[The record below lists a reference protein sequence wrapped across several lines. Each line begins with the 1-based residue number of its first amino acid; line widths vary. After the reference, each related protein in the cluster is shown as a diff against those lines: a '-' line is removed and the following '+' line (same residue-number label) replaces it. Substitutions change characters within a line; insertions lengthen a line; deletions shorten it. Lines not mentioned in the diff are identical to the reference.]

1 MRLGFL
7 ATVLARIS
15 MWLVALAPASAL
27 AAGVCSEVVAGAPPP
42 LTLAAFHP
50 QLADEEGVVGITFL
64 GHASFLLTSPAGIT
78 AVTDYNGFFRPKDP
92 PDIVTM
98 NHAHPMHYT
107 DDIDPSIKLV
117 LRGWQTGPEPPHY
130 DVKLGDVRVRN
141 VSTNIR
147 DGAGGTEYGGN
158 SIFVFEMGDL
168 CIAHLGHLHHTLT
181 PEHIEQLGQI
191 DVLLAPIDGAYTISH
206 EDMIEVIGQIHP
218 ALVIP
223 MHYFGRSVVERFASR
238 VGDRYPIRYM
248 EKATITLTRSELPK
262 STEIW
267 VLPGF

>member
-1 MRLGFL
+1 MRLVGVVLVRMAFL
-7 ATVLARIS
+7 LLA
-15 MWLVALAPASAL
+15 LEPASAL
-27 AAGVCSEVVAGAPPP
+27 AAGVCAEVVAGTPPP
-42 LTLAAFHP
+42 LSLAAYHP

-78 AVTDYNGFFRPKDP
+78 AVTDYNGYFRPKDA

-107 DDIDPSIKLV
+107 DDIDPGIKLV
-117 LRGWQTGPEPPHY
+117 LRGWQTGAEPPNY

-141 VSTNIR
+141 IPTNIR
-147 DGAGGTEYGGN
+147 DGQGGTEYGGN
-158 SIFVFEMGDL
+158 SIFIFQMGDL

-181 PEHIEQLGQI
+181 PEHLERLGLI

-206 EDMIEVIGQIHP
+206 EDMIEVIGEIHP

-223 MHYFGRSVVERFASR
+223 MHYFGRSVVERFAAR
-238 VGDRYPIRYM
+238 VGDRYPIVY
-248 EKATITLTRSELPK
+248 KDTATITLTRAELPK